1 VFILD
6 VLMSVCAHVCIL
18 SLSVRVC
25 AYVFFLY
32 QVSHLLVNSLHSFT
46 LCELFF
52 FMICFL
58 DVCADMLVCLSGVLF
73 FLYLLV
79 HVLVEICSVLGHFQV
94 PLFVSAR
101 PDVILTR
108 VETDIKFL
116 GF

>member
-1 VFILD
+1 
-6 VLMSVCAHVCIL
+6 MSVCAHVCLL

-25 AYVFFLY
+25 AYVFLY

-73 FLYLLV
+73 FLHLLV
-79 HVLVEICSVLGHFQV
+79 HVLVELCSVLGHCQV
-94 PLFVSAR
+94 PLFVPAR